1 MIQYKW
7 AFIYIAHITSYHLT
21 FPAKWKSNDMCD
33 KRVEWCLWSDDPLN
47 NLRLNKEAGNSDYCT
62 FIDWHVWLY
71 SGLFVFSCQSKW
83 ADSDECNTN
92 FVLAATTVREDLFYL
107 RKLCLYQFTFSFFH
121 FASNFINRID
131 EHDDK
136 MMAKWCNWC
145 YLDKIEITIYNQN
158 YITPNI
164 FC

>member
-1 MIQYKW
+1 MWSNLNEHLYISHILLHIISLFLQSEMIW
-7 AFIYIAHITSYHLT
+7 
-21 FPAKWKSNDMCD
+21 SNMCD

-121 FASNFINRID
+121 FASKVMTKWWQSDVID
-131 EHDDK
+131 VTLTK
-136 MMAKWCNWC
+136 
-145 YLDKIEITIYNQN
+145 
-158 YITPNI
+158 
-164 FC
+164 